1 MDNLKIKQLH
11 SFNLLKNMHAD
22 FFNNLILIDH

>member
-1 MDNLKIKQLH
+1 MDNLKTEQLH

-22 FFNNLILIDH
+22 FLTIQFLLDN

>member
-1 MDNLKIKQLH
+1 MDNLKTEQLH

-22 FFNNLILIDH
+22 FLTIQFY